1 MNASFS
7 LPEASTHAVTVDHIF
22 YLLLV
27 LSGATVVLV
36 FGLIL
41 LFAVRYRR
49 GSAAKRGPMPE
60 LLSHE
65 FEIGWTLATLLTF
78 AFLFWWVSSADL
90 SSLAAPVGALEIHVV
105 AKQWMWKTQHSNG
118 AREINALHVPLNKP
132 VHLLMSSQD
141 VIHSFFVPAFRVKKD
156 VLPGRDTD
164 IWFQATKTGVFPLL
178 CAEYC
183 GTNHSM
189 MRGKIIV
196 MRQEDYARWLTE
208 QPEGDDLA
216 HEGAKLFI
224 AQGCSGCHANSSS
237 VHAPRL
243 DGVYGRD
250 VHLSDGRTI
259 KADDAYIRDS
269 ILQPK
274 RDIVAGYEP
283 IMPSFKGL
291 LDDGE
296 IQSLTA
302 YIRSLAQEKQND

>member
-1 MNASFS
+1 MNSLFR

-22 YLLLV
+22 YLLLF

-49 GSAAKRGPMPE
+49 GSPAKRGPMPDI
-60 LLSHE
+60 LSRE
-65 FEIGWTLATLLTF
+65 FEIGWTVATLLTF
-78 AFLFWWVSSADL
+78 AFLFWWASSADL
-90 SSLAAPVGALEIHVV
+90 SSLAAPTGALEIHVV
-105 AKQWMWKTQHSNG
+105 AKQWMWKTQHPNG
-118 AREINALHVPLNKP
+118 AREINALHVPLDKP

-156 VLPGRDTD
+156 VLPGRNTD
-164 IWFQATKTGVFPLL
+164 LWFQASKTGTFPLL

-189 MRGKIIV
+189 MRGKIVV
-196 MRQEDYARWLTE
+196 MRQDDYAKWLVQ

-216 HEGAKLFI
+216 HEGAKLFVS
-224 AQGCSGCHANSSS
+224 QGCSGCHAGSSN

-243 DGVYGRD
+243 AGLYGRA
-250 VHLSDGRTI
+250 VQLADGRTVS
-259 KADDAYIRDS
+259 ADDAYIRDS

-274 RDIVAGYEP
+274 RDVVAGFEP

-302 YIRSLAQEKQND
+302 YIRSLREEQQND

>member
-269 ILQPK
+269 MLQPK

>member
-41 LFAVRYRR
+41 LFTVRYRR

-269 ILQPK
+269 MLQPK

>member
-49 GSAAKRGPMPE
+49 GSPAKRGPMPE

-243 DGVYGRD
+243 DGVYDRD

-269 ILQPK
+269 MLQPK

>member
-250 VHLSDGRTI
+250 VQLSDGRTI

-269 ILQPK
+269 MLQPK

>member
-1 MNASFS
+1 MNSPFS
-7 LPEASTHAVTVDHIF
+7 LPEASTHAVTVDRIF

-49 GSAAKRGPMPE
+49 GSSAKRGPMPE
-60 LLSHE
+60 FLRRE
-65 FEIGWTLATLLTF
+65 FEIGWTLATLLSF
-78 AFLFWWVSSADL
+78 VFLFWWAGSADL
-90 SSLAAPVGALEIHVV
+90 SSLAAPAGSLEIHVV
-105 AKQWMWKTQHSNG
+105 AKQWMWKTQHPSG
-118 AREINALHVPLNKP
+118 AREINALHVPLGQP

-141 VIHSFFVPAFRVKKD
+141 VIHSFFVPAFRVKQD
-156 VLPGRDTD
+156 VVPGRETD
-164 IWFQATKTGVFPLL
+164 IWFQASKLGVFPLL

-183 GTNHSM
+183 GTDHSV
-189 MRGKIIV
+189 MRGKITV
-196 MRQEDYARWLTE
+196 MRPEDYARWLVQ

-216 HEGAKLFI
+216 HEGAKLFVS
-224 AQGCSGCHANSSS
+224 QGCSGCHAGSSN

-243 DGVYGRD
+243 AGIYGRM
-250 VHLSDGRTI
+250 VQLSDGRTV
-259 KADDAYIRDS
+259 KADDGYIRDS

-274 RDIVAGYEP
+274 RDVVAGYDA

-296 IQSLTA
+296 LQSLTA
-302 YIRSLAQEKQND
+302 YIRSLAEEGSHD

>member
-1 MNASFS
+1 
-7 LPEASTHAVTVDHIF
+7 
-22 YLLLV
+22 
-27 LSGATVVLV
+27 
-36 FGLIL
+36 
-41 LFAVRYRR
+41 
-49 GSAAKRGPMPE
+49 MPE

-269 ILQPK
+269 MLQPK